1 MAIATLKTKGTWGDW
16 ATSINQGMTNM
27 NLAASRKVKNG
38 TESLKT
44 WKDKINYFISYVN
57 TKKSKSFPLLQD
69 EEDIQ
74 IWRDKINAVLA
85 VC

>member
-1 MAIATLKTKGTWGDW
+1 MAIPALKTNGTWGDW
-16 ATSINQGMTNM
+16 ASSINQGMTNM
-27 NLAASRKVKNG
+27 NLAKSKKLNTG
-38 TESLKT
+38 SESLKT
-44 WKDKINYFISYVN
+44 WKDKINFFISYVN

-74 IWRDKINAVLA
+74 IWRNKINAVLD